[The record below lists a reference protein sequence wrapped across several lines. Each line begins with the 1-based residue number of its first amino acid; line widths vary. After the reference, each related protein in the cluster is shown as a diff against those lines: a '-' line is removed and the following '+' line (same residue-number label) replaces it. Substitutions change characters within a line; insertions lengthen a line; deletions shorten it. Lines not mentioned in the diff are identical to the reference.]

1 MKTKNI
7 LCCIND
13 CPLFSYNSL
22 NQKESVIIEQ
32 NIINFLDNLSQ
43 EAKIFISFGSHDE
56 WDYLSKSVTKKYNTL
71 KNTIE
76 ESLKDN
82 SQICFK
88 ENIPY
93 ILDKNKTLTIINP
106 SLKYAIN
113 RDNKEEIIS
122 DEVNKYTFLKNLDK
136 DKYNIL
142 LCHYPNFAKYLNEA
156 GLLKNVDLVISGHN
170 HNGMTQLRIF
180 PLEKILNLLG
190 LPYQGIITPNKSF
203 KIKDTKNLRGF
214 ISLNKRTSLL
224 INPAVTSLGNT
235 TKILQYGDFLFYNGG
250 SIINY
255 SEDK

>member
-1 MKTKNI
+1 MKLFNYNIKAKGTDLKILVLSDIHYYKNKHKLKVI
-7 LCCIND
+7 LNYVKNKHFDYIFLVGD
-13 CPLFSYNSL
+13 
-22 NQKESVIIEQ
+22 IIDSSKTIDNLTSKQ

-122 DEVNKYTFLKNLDK
+122 DEVNKYTFLKK
-136 DKYNIL
+136 
-142 LCHYPNFAKYLNEA
+142 
-156 GLLKNVDLVISGHN
+156 
-170 HNGMTQLRIF
+170 
-180 PLEKILNLLG
+180 
-190 LPYQGIITPNKSF
+190 
-203 KIKDTKNLRGF
+203 
-214 ISLNKRTSLL
+214 
-224 INPAVTSLGNT
+224 
-235 TKILQYGDFLFYNGG
+235 
-250 SIINY
+250 
-255 SEDK
+255 